1 MELKFSE
8 RLNDLMDEKKLTAT
22 ALANIIGVK
31 DTTVLRWRKGQ
42 INPTVDKIVLLCDYF
57 GVTADY
63 LLGLED

>member
-8 RLNDLMDEKKLTAT
+8 RLSELMDDKNLSSCE
-22 ALANIIGVK
+22 LARIIGVK

-42 INPTVDKIVLLCDYF
+42 INPTVDKLLLLCEYF
-57 GVTADY
+57 GVTADF

>member
-8 RLNDLMDEKKLTAT
+8 RLNELMDEKKLTAT